1 MPTQE
6 LQQRQILSQQQLQA
20 LNILSLDGAALDE
33 MLKKEEIDNPL
44 FDLDKIHGTVERPIS
59 VQTPDKEG
67 DLSERAAPDKTA
79 QDLYL
84 FLESQ
89 LPANATKAERG
100 VFRHMVEFLEP
111 GTGLLPETVE
121 EVAEILAA
129 PLYVVER
136 CLSWLHQMEPAGVG
150 AATTSES
157 LVLQAFHKGMT
168 DPTLL
173 GIAAIENTIAGSLL
187 PNHELLQQSRA
198 RIIGEQ
204 KLRISHVLA
213 ALPGQTPDDIAEVR
227 SHPIALMQCGDFL
240 KTLPGMKIVERDDTA
255 GSAREIAEG
264 RLAGTAAICGADA
277 ARLYGLEILRRGI
290 ETNKHNFTRFLLL
303 ADERRA
309 AEFADPAH
317 TDKASLLF
325 TLPHTRGSLSK
336 VLTVLSFYDINLTKI
351 QSLPIIGREWEYR
364 FYVDVTFDDPMRYR
378 QAIDAA
384 RPLTSDFRIL
394 GEYAECPN
402 PAI

>member
-1 MPTQE
+1 MKRITIQGQPGCFHET
-6 LQQRQILSQQQLQA
+6 
-20 LNILSLDGAALDE
+20 AARCS
-33 MLKKEEIDNPL
+33 
-44 FDLDKIHGTVERPIS
+44 F
-59 VQTPDKEG
+59 
-67 DLSERAAPDKTA
+67 
-79 QDLYL
+79 
-84 FLESQ
+84 
-89 LPANATKAERG
+89 
-100 VFRHMVEFLEP
+100 P
-111 GTGLLPETVE
+111 GEQV
-121 EVAEILAA
+121 EILPCDSFDQQFARMAA
-129 PLYVVER
+129 
-136 CLSWLHQMEPAGVG
+136 
-150 AATTSES
+150 
-157 LVLQAFHKGMT
+157 

-213 ALPGQTPDDIAEVR
+213 ALPGQTLGEIGEVH

-240 KTLPGMKIVERDDTA
+240 KAHPAMKIVERDDTA
-255 GSAREIAEG
+255 GSAREIARE

-277 ARLYGLEILRRGI
+277 AELYGLEILSRGI

-303 ADERRA
+303 ADRSRA
-309 AEFADPAH
+309 AGFTDPAR
-317 TDKASLLF
+317 TNKASLVF
-325 TLPHTRGSLSK
+325 SLPHTQGSLSK
-336 VLTVLSFYDINLTKI
+336 VLTLLSFYEINLSKI

-364 FYVDVTFDDPMRYR
+364 FYVDVTFDDPVRYR
-378 QAIDAA
+378 QAIEAA